1 MKYPT
6 QDHQNI
12 NESFN
17 MVDVKHKYHSHNI
30 MRYYFVTQQKAHKL
44 LLVDLITV
52 STIDSISE
60 TETHLNEMSYS
71 VYIHLDL
78 GSQL

>member
-1 MKYPT
+1 MKHPT
-6 QDHQNI
+6 RNHQNI

-17 MVDVKHKYHSHNI
+17 MVDVKHKYHSHDI
-30 MRYYFVTQQKAHKL
+30 MRYHFVTQLEAHKL

-60 TETHLNEMSYS
+60 TETHLAEMSVS
-71 VYIHLDL
+71 VCIHLRN
-78 GSQL
+78 